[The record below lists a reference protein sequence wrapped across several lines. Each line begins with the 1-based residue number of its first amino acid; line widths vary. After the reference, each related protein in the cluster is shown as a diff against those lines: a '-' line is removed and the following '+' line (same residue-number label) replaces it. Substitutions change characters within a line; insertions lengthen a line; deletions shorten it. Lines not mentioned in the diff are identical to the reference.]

1 MMYWLL
7 LACIPQTGDTSSSP
21 AVDPLTAS
29 WSSGFRDPSGRQVLL
44 RGVNARVEGLFDVT
58 FDDGRVPLEDIPP
71 FTGEDCR
78 FLSEEL
84 GLNLLR
90 LPINWSAIEP
100 EPGAYQDDYL
110 DAVVSLVDACWA
122 VGVYTV
128 VDLHQDAWSKE
139 IGEDGAPL
147 WAIIP
152 EPTELLEGPLTAEE
166 LAARRASPAVLAAFY
181 SFFENVEDLQDA
193 YANMAAVVA
202 ERIAPS
208 PGVAGLELMNEPL
221 ALNEDKLADFH
232 ERVSA
237 RVREVTPDMTL
248 FFEPD
253 AARNFTDQAPTNRL
267 FPFDDAAYS
276 PHIYTDVFTDG
287 WAARD
292 IDGLVASIEAAEA
305 ESRAHGAVPFVGEFG
320 NDPDTETGRL
330 FITTSL
336 DAYDATQMSWAFW
349 VYEEWSQGQWGL
361 YTTSEGHSRGE
372 LRGELADI
380 LARPYPQAIAGDL
393 AGFSWDDETATLS
406 ITLEN
411 AGGGLHRIGASPR
424 IWPGGVSAQ
433 CDGSA
438 VEVAAGAGWVEVDC
452 AGASLVLQKL

>member
-1 MMYWLL
+1 MVYLL
-7 LACIPQTGDTSSSP
+7 VLACTPGPEDTASSP
-21 AVDPLTAS
+21 SVDPLSAS
-29 WSSGFRDPSGRQVLL
+29 WSSGFRDTSGRQVLL

-58 FDDGRVPLEDIPP
+58 FDDGRVPLEEIPP

-78 FLSEEL
+78 VLSEEL

-100 EPGAYQDDYL
+100 EPGAYQDAYL
-110 DAVVSLVDACWA
+110 DEVVSLVDDCWA
-122 VGVYTV
+122 EGVYTV

-152 EPTELLEGPLTAEE
+152 APTELLEGPLSAEE
-166 LAARRASPAVLAAFY
+166 LASRRASPAVLAAFY
-181 SFFENVEDLQDA
+181 SFFDNVDDLQDA
-193 YANMAAVVA
+193 YADMAAVVA
-202 ERIAPS
+202 ARISSS

-237 RVREVTPDMTL
+237 RVREVTPSMTL

-267 FPFDDAAYS
+267 FPFDDAVYA

-287 WAARD
+287 WADRD
-292 IDGLVASIEAAEA
+292 IDGLVASIEAANAEA
-305 ESRAHGAVPFVGEFG
+305 QAHSAPAFVGEFG
-320 NDPDTETGRL
+320 NDPDTETGQL
-330 FITTSL
+330 YITTSL

-349 VYEEWSQGQWGL
+349 VYEEWGQGQWGL
-361 YTTSEGHSRGE
+361 YTTGEGESRGA
-372 LRGELADI
+372 LRGDLADI
-380 LARPYPQAIAGDL
+380 LSRPYPQAIAGDL
-393 AGFSWDDETATLS
+393 AGFSWDGATSTLT
-406 ITLEN
+406 IALEN
-411 AGGGLHRIGASPR
+411 ASDGRHRISASPR
-424 IWPGGVSAQ
+424 IWPGGVLAQ

-438 VEVAAGAGWVEVDC
+438 VDVSAGSGWVEVNC
-452 AGASLVLQKL
+452 SGSSIVLQGQ